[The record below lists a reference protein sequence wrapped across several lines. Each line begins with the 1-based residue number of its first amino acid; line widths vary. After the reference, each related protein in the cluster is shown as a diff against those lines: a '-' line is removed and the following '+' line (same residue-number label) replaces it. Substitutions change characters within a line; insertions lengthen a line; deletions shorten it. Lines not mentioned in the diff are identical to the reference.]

1 MHNLVTVNICG
12 FPNILD
18 TWELIHWITAKTLT
32 GSKLTASAFYHN
44 TYLKGQ
50 LLPHSIDGTQF
61 ELTRSL
67 LVDLITPQGTYT
79 FNCKHLTDI
88 ELD

>member
-1 MHNLVTVNICG
+1 MQPLLNSGTKSPKNTNSNYNPPTMHNLVTVNICG

-32 GSKLTASAFYHN
+32 GSKLT
-44 TYLKGQ
+44 G
-50 LLPHSIDGTQF
+50 
-61 ELTRSL
+61 
-67 LVDLITPQGTYT
+67 ITPQGTYT

-88 ELD
+88 ELN